1 MRCLKQN
8 NAYASQTPKSAAFQA
23 EAPSPAAV
31 RRLLRRDGQLSEDIM
46 RARPGPPHSA
56 KANCIFVVESDEVV
70 RSALQFILDDHDKTH
85 GFASFA
91 QAIAEAPHVTPD
103 VVLLGVGFVQTNG
116 ERLLAEI
123 ARHWPGVKIL
133 IVANSVNDRLA
144 HTSLKWGAD
153 DVLGKPITFEG
164 VRSKVDALLVDQ
176 TISPALLSLL
186 PLSAAW

>member
-1 MRCLKQN
+1 
-8 NAYASQTPKSAAFQA
+8 
-23 EAPSPAAV
+23 
-31 RRLLRRDGQLSEDIM
+31 M

-56 KANCIFVVESDEVV
+56 KANRIFVIESDEVV
-70 RSALQFILDDHDKTH
+70 RPALQFILDHDETS
-85 GFASFA
+85 GFASLA
-91 QAIAEAPHVTPD
+91 RAVAEAPDETPD
-103 VVLLGVGFVQTNG
+103 VVLLGVGFVQNNG

-144 HTSLKWGAD
+144 RTSLTWGAH

-164 VRSKVDALLVDQ
+164 VRSKVDALLADQ
-176 TISPALLSLL
+176 TLSPALLALL